1 MKTFFRLFVW
11 AILMG
16 FVACLIAAVLVVSCH
31 GQVNAGNEL
40 DAIALVEGPP
50 PGPAGEGTP
59 WGILPSTWAQWSKI
73 PMDRADPL
81 LQRCVALAILFD
93 IEAKLSATGFPVNEY
108 TVALRW
114 NAGKNARW
122 FSRANYR
129 YARAVQALVWERKR
143 RKP

>member
-1 MKTFFRLFVW
+1 MKTFFRCFVW
-11 AILMG
+11 ALLMG
-16 FVACLIAAVLVVSCH
+16 FIACLIAAGLVVSCH
-31 GQVNAGNEL
+31 GQVDAGPEL

-50 PGPAGEGTP
+50 PGPANEGTP
-59 WGILPSTWAQWSKI
+59 WGILPATWALWSKV
-73 PMDRADPL
+73 PMDQADPL

-93 IEAKLSATGFPVNEY
+93 IEAKLSATGFPINSY